1 MWKVAYHPQAEA
13 ELARLIPAE
22 RVAVLH
28 AVEKLAA
35 LGPALPF
42 PHQSN
47 IQGASG
53 LRELRPRAGRS
64 RWRGIYGQVEEVFV
78 VAAIGPEAKVDP
90 RGFKRAVRAATL
102 RLAEI
107 EP

>member
-1 MWKVAYHPQAEA
+1 MYHPEAEA
-13 ELARLIPAE
+13 ELARLITSE
-22 RVAVLH
+22 RVAMLH
-28 AVEKLAA
+28 AVEKLEA

-47 IQGASG
+47 IRGAAG

-64 RWRGIYGQVEEVFV
+64 RWRGIYSQVGEAFAM
-78 VAAIGPEAKVDP
+78 AAIGPEASVDS
-90 RGFKRAVRAATL
+90 RGFRRAVRAATT
-102 RLAEI
+102 RLADV